1 MVEEIKKMD
10 EKEIDELVGGLKFKT
25 TAEIEVPKR
34 LIDQVIGQDHAV
46 EAIKKAA
53 VQRRH
58 VLLIGSPGTGKS
70 MLAKAM
76 AELLPKEELEDILV
90 FPNPKDPN
98 QPIIKTVPAGEGK
111 KIVERYK
118 EEAMKKAQARNILL
132 FMLIFMLIGYV
143 ILVRPQDFIW
153 GIIAAILLLMFARYV
168 IPREERNVPK
178 LLVDNA
184 DKETA
189 PFEDATGAHA
199 GALFGDVRH
208 DPFQCFE
215 GEEWVVI
222 KKDRDI
228 RKMKL
233 KDLVEI
239 ILSKNYNIAEKD
251 GVRVEYRDVSNENLR
266 ILTSDGFVRLLF
278 ANRRIGK
285 QKIKNIINLKKDF
298 WLTLTSEHKV
308 YTTKGLKRADE
319 ISEEDEVVRR
329 PITIIDGEDIAKTY
343 GLKEFEKFLNYNMWK
358 DAKLNV
364 GYKRASRI
372 LGIKQSTM
380 RWWFAGMKPKSF
392 QLVEKLKVKGLI
404 PLRSD
409 DRRLKDIAL
418 ILGALFGDGCID
430 RNLNTLS
437 FISSEKEMVERF
449 AEIIKRIFGDV
460 PYEIKENTDAEGK
473 SYLFRTWDRSVI
485 RFFVALG
492 APVGNKTEVK
502 FRVPEWI
509 LIKPSVFLAFVDGL
523 FSSDGCIPRWS
534 HAKRFNGSFE
544 IIQIT
549 NNLENKLEFFET
561 ISKFINKFGV
571 RSRVRVEKKNG
582 RWKIRLMFEKSLDN
596 AMRFLSLIP
605 ISLSDYKRSKF
616 LNELR
621 SCTGKVKLETPKF
634 IVTEEY
640 VDTTYNVTTETGN
653 LLANGLLVKNS
664 GGLETPAH
672 ERVEAGAIHRAH
684 KGVLYIDEINTL
696 TIESQQKLLTAMQ
709 EKKFPITGQSE
720 RSSGAMVRTEPVPC
734 DFILVAAGNLDA
746 LMGMHP
752 ALRSRIEGYGY
763 EIFMNDTMPD
773 TPENRRKLV
782 RFVAQEVMRDGKIPH
797 FTREAVAEII
807 REARRRAGRR
817 GHLTLRLRE
826 LGGLVRTAGDIAKSE
841 GSDIVTLEHVLRA
854 KEIAKTIEEQYADKY
869 IERRRDYKL
878 FKTEGAEV
886 GRVNGLAVIGTSAG
900 IVLPIIAEVTPAMS
914 KEEGK
919 VIATGRLQE
928 IAREAVMNVSAI
940 VKKYTGRDISNYDI
954 HIQFVGTYE
963 GVEGDS
969 ASISVATAVISA
981 LEGIPVDQSV
991 AMTGSLSV
999 RGDVLPVGGVTQK
1012 IEAAIQAGL
1021 KKIII
1026 PKDNLGDVLLDAKH
1040 RGRIEIISVSRIE
1053 EVLEHALIDCE
1064 KKAKLLEKFR
1074 AKS

>member
-1 MVEEIKKMD
+1 MELS
-10 EKEIDELVGGLKFKT
+10 EKEIDELVGGMKFNT
-25 TAEIEVPKR
+25 TAEIEIPKR

-53 VQRRH
+53 VQKRH
-58 VLLIGSPGTGKS
+58 VMLIGSPGTGKS

-98 QPIIKTVPAGEGK
+98 QPLIRTVPAGEGR

-118 EEAMKKAQARNILL
+118 EEAMKKAQARNMLL
-132 FMLIFMLIGYV
+132 FMLIFMLLGYV

-153 GIIAAILLLMFARYV
+153 GVIAAILLLMFSRY
-168 IPREERNVPK
+168 IMPREERNIPK

-208 DPFQCFE
+208 DPFQ
-215 GEEWVVI
+215 
-222 KKDRDI
+222 
-228 RKMKL
+228 
-233 KDLVEI
+233 
-239 ILSKNYNIAEKD
+239 
-251 GVRVEYRDVSNENLR
+251 
-266 ILTSDGFVRLLF
+266 
-278 ANRRIGK
+278 
-285 QKIKNIINLKKDF
+285 
-298 WLTLTSEHKV
+298 
-308 YTTKGLKRADE
+308 
-319 ISEEDEVVRR
+319 
-329 PITIIDGEDIAKTY
+329 
-343 GLKEFEKFLNYNMWK
+343 
-358 DAKLNV
+358 
-364 GYKRASRI
+364 
-372 LGIKQSTM
+372 
-380 RWWFAGMKPKSF
+380 
-392 QLVEKLKVKGLI
+392 
-404 PLRSD
+404 
-409 DRRLKDIAL
+409 
-418 ILGALFGDGCID
+418 
-430 RNLNTLS
+430 
-437 FISSEKEMVERF
+437 
-449 AEIIKRIFGDV
+449 
-460 PYEIKENTDAEGK
+460 
-473 SYLFRTWDRSVI
+473 
-485 RFFVALG
+485 
-492 APVGNKTEVK
+492 
-502 FRVPEWI
+502 
-509 LIKPSVFLAFVDGL
+509 
-523 FSSDGCIPRWS
+523 
-534 HAKRFNGSFE
+534 
-544 IIQIT
+544 
-549 NNLENKLEFFET
+549 
-561 ISKFINKFGV
+561 
-571 RSRVRVEKKNG
+571 
-582 RWKIRLMFEKSLDN
+582 
-596 AMRFLSLIP
+596 
-605 ISLSDYKRSKF
+605 
-616 LNELR
+616 
-621 SCTGKVKLETPKF
+621 
-634 IVTEEY
+634 
-640 VDTTYNVTTETGN
+640 
-653 LLANGLLVKNS
+653 S

-734 DFILVAAGNLDA
+734 DFILVAAGNMDA

-763 EIFMNDTMPD
+763 EVYMNDSMPD

-782 RFVAQEVMRDGKIPH
+782 RFVAQEVIRDGKIPH

-841 GSDIVTLEHVLRA
+841 GSDVVKLEHVLKA
-854 KEIAKTIEEQYADKY
+854 KQIAKTIEEQYADEY
-869 IERRRDYKL
+869 IERRKDYKL
-878 FKTEGAEV
+878 FKTEGSEI
-886 GRVNGLAVIGTSAG
+886 GRVNGLAVIGHSAG

-940 VKKYTGRDISNYDI
+940 IKKFTGRDISNYDI

-981 LEGIPVDQSV
+981 LENIPVDQSV

-1021 KKIII
+1021 KKVII
-1026 PKDNLGDVLLDAKH
+1026 PRDNIDDVLLDAEHK
-1040 RGRIEIISVSRIE
+1040 GKIEIIPVSRIE
-1053 EVLEHALIDCE
+1053 EVLEHALVECE
-1064 KKAKLLEKFR
+1064 KKKELIEKLSNNR
-1074 AKS
+1074 